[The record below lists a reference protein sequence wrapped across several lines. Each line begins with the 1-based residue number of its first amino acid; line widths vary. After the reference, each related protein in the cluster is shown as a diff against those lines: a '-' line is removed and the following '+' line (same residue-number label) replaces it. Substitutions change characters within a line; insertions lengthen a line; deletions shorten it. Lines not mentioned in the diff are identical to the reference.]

1 MYLTPK
7 CKTFKKNEE
16 VEVVDYTDKV
26 VKITNGIDTMDIK
39 YDINSFHRTFL
50 LGYATTIHKSQGD
63 TIDGKVNVFD
73 VKFIMEWLDDK
84 RALYTGLSR
93 ARSLSNIRVSK

>member
-1 MYLTPK
+1 M
-7 CKTFKKNEE
+7 F
-16 VEVVDYTDKV
+16 
-26 VKITNGIDTMDIK
+26 
-39 YDINSFHRTFL
+39 F
-50 LGYATTIHKSQGD
+50 QGD
-63 TIDGKVNVFD
+63 TIEGKVNVFD